1 VLGSTGG
8 VVGVTAPCGHVAG
21 GGCASVV
28 APWVCMSPVVAV
40 PVLRRRV
47 GVSVNVA
54 GVCMSPVVCV
64 SCVLCRKCG
73 WLSGQTYT
81 LLLYHHVSLFKRSIM
96 NILLVNICLA

>member
-21 GGCASVV
+21 GGCAGVA

-47 GVSVNVA
+47 GVSANVA
-54 GVCMSPVVCV
+54 GVCMSPVVSLVVCV

-73 WLSGQTYT
+73 WLSGQTYRRQQRRT
-81 LLLYHHVSLFKRSIM
+81 KRDEQQM
-96 NILLVNICLA
+96 AGRTG